1 MKVVIALGSNM
12 GDTNSHLHHA
22 IDELGKSIEIRAVSS
37 FYKTA
42 AVGGP
47 KQDDFLNAV
56 IVGESEMDPLD
67 LLVAMQEIEVLAGRT
82 REVHWGPRTLD
93 LDLIACGDLVIQEPH
108 LELPHPR
115 AHERSFVL
123 EPWFEIDPDATL
135 AGHGSI
141 RDLIAALKE

>member
-56 IVGESEMDPLD
+56 IVGESEMDSLD

-123 EPWFEIDPDATL
+123 EPWFEIDPGATL

>member
-22 IDELGKSIEIRAVSS
+22 IDELGKIIDVKGVSS

-42 AVGGP
+42 PMGGP
-47 KQDDFLNAV
+47 KQDDYLNAV

-67 LLVAMQEIEVLAGRT
+67 LLVEMQEIEVLAGRT

-115 AHERSFVL
+115 AHERRFVL
-123 EPWFEIDPDATL
+123 EPWFEIDPGATL
-135 AGHGSI
+135 AGHGFI
-141 RDLIAALKE
+141 RDLITALKE

>member
-1 MKVVIALGSNM
+1 M

-56 IVGESEMDPLD
+56 IVGESEMDSLD

-123 EPWFEIDPDATL
+123 EPWFEIDPGATL

>member
-123 EPWFEIDPDATL
+123 EPWFEIEPGATL